1 MMDRKHLTDEDIKE
15 AFANFAEGLRVE
27 DSEHQLTSAKTM
39 LNLMSDYL
47 HQNVEGLDTTAILIL
62 LEEMNNISNGNKAR
76 FIKSKFE
83 GGGRP
88 IDVGKNMQQ
97 AALCAAIQIL
107 VNNDT
112 KVKDAIAL
120 VSQWSGESEKKLRTL
135 RSDFKKNNKS
145 RDATAIM
152 WQLVQKQKEDNLEP
166 DRQAKSLVEVALKIG
181 E

>member
-1 MMDRKHLTDEDIKE
+1 MDRKHLTDEDIKE
-15 AFANFAEGLRVE
+15 AFANFAEGLRAE
-27 DSEHQLTSAKTM
+27 DPVHQLASAGMM
-39 LNLMSDYL
+39 LHLINDYL
-47 HQNVEGLDTTAILIL
+47 HQNIEGLDTTAILIL

-88 IDVGKNMQQ
+88 IDAGKNTQQ

-120 VSQWSGESEKKLRTL
+120 VSQWSGRTENKLRTL
-135 RSDFKKNNKS
+135 RSDFRKDNKS
-145 RDATAIM
+145 RDATDLM
-152 WQLVQKQKEDNLEP
+152 WQLVQRQKEENLEP
-166 DRQAKSLVEVALKIG
+166 NQHAKSLVEIAMKIG

>member
-1 MMDRKHLTDEDIKE
+1 MDNKHLTENDIIE
-15 AFANFAEGLRVE
+15 AFANFAEGLRAE
-27 DSEHQLTSAKTM
+27 DSVHQLASAAMM

-47 HQNVEGLDTTAILIL
+47 HQNIEGLDTTAILIL
-62 LEEMNNISNGNKAR
+62 LEELNNISNGNKAQ
-76 FIKSKFE
+76 FIKSKVL

-88 IDVGKNMQQ
+88 IDAGKNTQQ
-97 AALCAAIQIL
+97 AALCAAIQVL

-135 RSDFKKNNKS
+135 RSDFNKNNKS
-145 RDATAIM
+145 RDATDLM
-152 WQLVQKQKEDNLEP
+152 WQFIQKQKEQNLEP
-166 DRQAKSLVEVALKIG
+166 AQHAKSLVAVAVKIG

>member
-1 MMDRKHLTDEDIKE
+1 MDKKHLTEDDIKE
-15 AFANFAEGLRVE
+15 AFSNFAEGLRTE
-27 DSEHQLTSAKTM
+27 NPDHQLASAGMM

-47 HQNVEGLDTTAILIL
+47 HQNVDGIDTTAILIL
-62 LEEMNNISNGNKAR
+62 LEELHNISNGNEAR

-88 IDVGKNMQQ
+88 IDAGKNTKQ
-97 AALCAAIQIL
+97 AALCAAIQVL

-120 VSQWSGESEKKLRTL
+120 VSQWSGELEKKLQTL
-135 RSDFKKNNKS
+135 RSDFNKNNKS
-145 RDATAIM
+145 RDATDLM
-152 WQLVQKQKEDNLEP
+152 WQLVQRQKEENLEP
-166 DRQAKSLVEVALKIG
+166 NRHAKSLVEIAMKIG